1 MSDSNQRPGD
11 YKSPALP
18 AELIRLIFFYKE
30 LMSSH
35 IPFVI
40 HAGFEPTHTVLGTAV
55 LPLN

>member
-18 AELIRLIFFYKE
+18 AELIRLIFYYKD
-30 LMSSH
+30 LKSSYYS
-35 IPFVI
+35 FVI